1 VLTQGKQETHEVQ
14 HKSGCAAQTYCK
26 QTKQKSC
33 LIKLLCRKKKVRDT
47 CAACRL
53 CPVHTEILLVCQLRC
68 YCNSNYMI
76 AALLPFKPRV
86 IQSFGTIYSL
96 QARHHKAQAADIV
109 NAPQSTQDAQQHSKP
124 AFGAAAVS
132 VTTTPWI
139 GHPAVQSRPTPFAR
153 AAGQH
158 QVMTAKGRS
167 LAVAAKHSHC
177 FPVDSLTSETKNT
190 NLDYVVR
197 RQGLC
202 QQMTASGSNL

>member
-1 VLTQGKQETHEVQ
+1 VLTQGKEQTHEVQ

-33 LIKLLCRKKKVRDT
+33 LIKLLCCKKKVRNT

-53 CPVHTEILLVCQLRC
+53 CPVHTGILLICQLRC
-68 YCNSNYMI
+68 YYDSSYMI

-86 IQSFGTIYSL
+86 IQSFGTICSL
-96 QARHHKAQAADIV
+96 QARHHEAQAADIV
-109 NAPQSTQDAQQHSKP
+109 DAPQSTQDAQHSKP
-124 AFGAAAVS
+124 TFGAATCS
-132 VTTTPWI
+132 VTKKPWI
-139 GHPAVQSRPTPFAR
+139 GHPAVQSRPTSFAR
-153 AAGQH
+153 ASDQH

-167 LAVAAKHSHC
+167 LAVAAKHSHR
-177 FPVDSLTSETKNT
+177 FPVDSLMSETKKA
-190 NLDYVVR
+190 NLDCVVC